1 MTPKKNTS
9 ESVLLSGGRLVDPS
23 ANLDEV
29 ADVLVHRGSIAA
41 IGRDLDIPEG
51 TLVIDCT
58 EKIVLPG
65 LVDIHAHL
73 REPGREDEET
83 VASGTRAAVHGG
95 FTAVCAMP
103 NTNPVCDTG
112 AQVAFLAERAQAHG
126 ACRVHA
132 IGAITAGSKGEALA
146 EMGDM
151 VAIGAVA
158 FSDDGRGVQDAGM
171 MRLAMDYAKQF
182 GATLVS
188 HCEVES
194 LVGRGVVNEGVV
206 STRLGLPGWPSAAE
220 EIQVARDIRLA
231 ELTGCPT
238 HIAHMSTARALELVR
253 EAKARGVAITCEVTP
268 HHLFLDEDAID
279 ASYRTSLKMNPPL
292 RTREDREALVA
303 GLADGTVDCIATDHA
318 PHAAHEKLLEFEL
331 APFGTTGLETALS
344 LINTHLVAR
353 EVLTWSDVA
362 RLLCTGP
369 RKALP
374 LLPQVGLVSG
384 STADITVFDPEAKV
398 EVTREWFASRSVNS
412 AFLGDRLLGKACEVL
427 VEGRLALRNGKVV

>member
-1 MTPKKNTS
+1 MTRTR
-9 ESVLLSGGRLVDPS
+9 EQTEHVLLTGGRLVDPS
-23 ANLDEV
+23 VGLDEV
-29 ADVLVHRGSIAA
+29 ADLLISSGAIASV
-41 IGRDLDIPEG
+41 GRDLELPED
-51 TLVIDCT
+51 TLTIDCT
-58 EKIVLPG
+58 EKVVFPG
-65 LVDIHAHL
+65 LVDVHVHL

-103 NTNPVCDTG
+103 NTEPICDSG
-112 AQVAFLAERAQAHG
+112 SQVSFLAERAETEG
-126 ACRVHA
+126 VCRVHPV
-132 IGAITAGSKGEALA
+132 GAITAGSAGAALA

-151 VAIGAVA
+151 VAAGAVA
-158 FSDDGRGVQDAGM
+158 FSDDGRGVQSTGM

-182 GATLVS
+182 GATIVS

-231 ELTGCPT
+231 ELTGCRV
-238 HIAHMSTARALELVR
+238 HIAHLSTARSLELVR
-253 EAKARGVAITCEVTP
+253 EAKSRGIPVTCEATP

-279 ASYRTSLKMNPPL
+279 ATYDTNLKMNPPL

-303 GLADGTVDCIATDHA
+303 GLADCTIDCVATDHA

-344 LINTHLVAR
+344 LLNTHLVSKA
-353 EVLTWSDVA
+353 LLQWSDVA
-362 RLLCTGP
+362 RLLCSGP
-369 RKALP
+369 RSALS
-374 LLPQVGLVSG
+374 LLPQVSLAQG
-384 STADITVFDPEAKV
+384 SAADITVFDPEAKV
-398 EVTREWFASRSVNS
+398 EVTREWFESRSVNS
-412 AFLGDRLLGKACEVL
+412 AFLGGKLLGKASEVL
-427 VEGRLALRNGKVV
+427 VGGRLALRNGKVV